1 MAPAAELAVPLS
13 TQTCKHTHAHTH
25 CLVRKLETVGKRT
38 SGAISG
44 SLVPRGR
51 RTQTHKNAHYMWT
64 NMRTWNPCTLNFSHF
79 DPEDFFSI
87 KFFSRLEFFL
97 FFLTPPQSVE
107 TTATTESPDPTW
119 GLEWQA
125 CRNQTHLRDLFVLKR
140 RIKQMFWFHFYF
152 YHEPLKQRSHS
163 GTTSCAEICFQL
175 LLSKWKCWPQRGY
188 WHCDSACCTLHY
200 ECFVNFA
207 HVQTFICNFSWIEN
221 PNWIYRN
228 KDVFNKTAFCVLG

>member
-1 MAPAAELAVPLS
+1 MRTTCE
-13 TQTCKHTHAHTH
+13 QTCEHGIHA
-25 CLVRKLETVGKRT
+25 L
-38 SGAISG
+38 
-44 SLVPRGR
+44 
-51 RTQTHKNAHYMWT
+51 WT
-64 NMRTWNPCTLNFSHF
+64 FHILTLKIFLASNFSH
-79 DPEDFFSI
+79 DLNSFF
-87 KFFSRLEFFL
+87 